1 MGSAIP
7 MPLRPIDDQLIKY
20 LTDAHAIEEQA
31 IAQMRAAPDL
41 AGEPGLAAAFRA
53 HLEES
58 ERHERLVRERLEAH
72 GASPSKVKDAV
83 MAAGGKGFVLFARS
97 QPDTTGKLAAHA
109 LSYEH
114 LEYASYELLLRG
126 ARRAGDDETAAV
138 AERIRDEEAAMAER
152 IEERID
158 AVVEASLREKDP
170 GDLGKQLVKYLSDA
184 HAIEQ
189 QAIQLLSK
197 GEQIA
202 GDAVLAQLYREHLD
216 ETREHARLVDTLLD
230 AHGGSANAIKDAAMR
245 LGALN
250 WGGFFAAQPD
260 TPGKLAA
267 FAHAFEFL
275 EIGGYE
281 QLLEVARRA
290 NADDVV
296 RSADAILVQERAA
309 ARKIAAQFDRAVEA
323 SLQATGVAA

>member
-1 MGSAIP
+1 MS
-7 MPLRPIDDQLIKY
+7 LRPIDDQLIKY

-72 GASPSKVKDAV
+72 GASPSKLKDAV
-83 MAAGGKGFVLFARS
+83 MAVGGKGFVLFARS

-114 LEYASYELLLRG
+114 LEYASYELLMRV

-138 AERIRDEEAAMAER
+138 AERIRDEEAAMAGR
-152 IEERID
+152 IEERIEA
-158 AVVEASLREKDP
+158 AVEVSLREKDP
-170 GDLGKQLVKYLSDA
+170 DDLGKQLVKYLSDA

-197 GEQIA
+197 GEKIA
-202 GDAVLAQLYREHLD
+202 GDDVLAQLYREHLD

-230 AHGGSANAIKDAAMR
+230 AHGGSTNAIKDAAMR

-281 QLLEVARRA
+281 QLLDVARRA